1 MATIISSQTEQEN
14 RYRKTKKI
22 LALVSRKVAP
32 LFGHIDIVKE
42 VDVSNFLD
50 LQNTGKLEANDETGL
65 VLRCNNGATKVLWED
80 IGFIFYNE
88 DAFAAMIIKTH
99 DLLEMGIDNR
109 REHHEAIWQMVL
121 RHCIGREDVKI
132 DPHWQA
138 FWEAHQQG

>member
-1 MATIISSQTEQEN
+1 MKLI
-14 RYRKTKKI
+14 
-22 LALVSRKVAP
+22 SRKVEQNRK
-32 LFGHIDIVKE
+32 LLGIKYHLKE
-42 VDVSNFLD
+42 VFASPRFIGGYLHEKRSIKYFLD
-50 LQNTGKLEANDETGL
+50 IQNLGELEANDETGL

-138 FWEAHQQG
+138 YWEVHRQA